1 VTSNPRLQN
10 RSDKTK
16 LLGTTNFP
24 YLRGV
29 FAVEP
34 HCANNRDE
42 PFGFPTV
49 ITSKGPLPMNWED
62 LQSQIN
68 MEQAAVAQCS
78 GGRNLCASR
87 AATRCRDP
95 QSRRTAQWHSPDR
108 PHQSC
113 NQSCDTRP
121 QQPKNG
127 KLDTAPAQGT
137 GDCKQYSVLKY
148 VALTNVE
155 FAREDLRI
163 RDRYGQDRA

>member
-1 VTSNPRLQN
+1 
-10 RSDKTK
+10 
-16 LLGTTNFP
+16 
-24 YLRGV
+24 V
-29 FAVEP
+29 FALGP

-49 ITSKGPLPMNWED
+49 ITSKGPLPTNWED

-68 MEQAAVAQCS
+68 MEQAVAQCS
-78 GGRNLCASR
+78 GGPNPCASR

-95 QSRRTAQWHSPDR
+95 QSRQTAQCHSPDR

-127 KLDTAPAQGT
+127 KLDTAAAQGT

-148 VALTNVE
+148 VALTNVG